1 VVRVR
6 GIEVDLTTA
15 EYDLLEVLVQRAGT
29 VVAREDLAKL
39 VLGRRPAAYDRAIDM
54 HVSNLRKKLG
64 DGPHGERIKTVRN
77 AGYIL
82 AKGGA

>member
-1 VVRVR
+1 
-6 GIEVDLTTA
+6 
-15 EYDLLEVLVQRAGT
+15 
-29 VVAREDLAKL
+29 
-39 VLGRRPAAYDRAIDM
+39 M

-82 AKGGA
+82 ARGGA

>member
-1 VVRVR
+1 
-6 GIEVDLTTA
+6 VDLTTA
-15 EYDLLEVLVQRAGT
+15 EFDLLEVLVQRAGT
-29 VVAREDLAKL
+29 VVAREDLAQL
-39 VLGRRPAAYDRAIDM
+39 VLGRRLVAYDRAIDM

-64 DGPHGERIKTVRN
+64 DGPQGERIKTVRN